1 MRIYTARLDNHT
13 AAQIARPLTEVDH
26 ALARIRL
33 LFLLVSLGAVAVAGA
48 LGLAIARTTLRPVRR
63 LTHDAERIAS
73 TGSLRERTDATRSD
87 ELGRLAQAFNT
98 MLDALTRSVTAQRQL
113 VADASHELRTPVASA
128 RANIDLVQIHEGLTP
143 DERRRLLQEAT
154 TELEELTVLVDELVE
169 LARGDVDPPRR
180 VPVRLDYL
188 VEEVVD
194 AAARRSQTPFETRLE
209 PTTVE
214 AAPSALGRAVSNLVD
229 NAMKWSPPD
238 EPVEVAVFNGTVT
251 VRDHGPGID
260 PEDLPHIFDR
270 FYRAAAARTLPG
282 SGLGLAIVR
291 QVADA
296 HGGTVTAEPA
306 VGGGTRFTLS
316 LPPRPHVD
324 EAEGEA
330 STPEALAGQRGA
342 PPGERRPGRLCWQD
356 SGGVSPPA
364 EPNGGAAAETALLVL
379 GVVPAP
385 EDAVAT
391 AVGADSPLGGRR
403 VQVSHRTARQLVGG
417 DLRRVVADRHPQ
429 DRRETHEADALAGDP
444 LGHPQRL
451 LVVRQRHRRL
461 VDTLVDACPTAAAPA
476 EHRRER
482 HQRQRRRHR
491 MRRRRERPRG
501 PLSAE
506 PG

>member
-1 MRIYTARLDNHT
+1 MSLRTRLAAGTALALALALCAGLAAAYLVVRGQLVGEIDTSLKERSSSLSALRATRPLPPPRDIRLGAPKLGGASGYVQFVDRNGKIDLPGEERTRLPTDSAADVAAGRHPAFFRDATVAGTHVRIYTARLDDHT

-33 LFLLVSLGAVAVAGA
+33 LFLLVSLGAVALAGA
-48 LGLAIARTTLRPVRR
+48 LGLAVARTTLRPVRR

-73 TGSLRERTDATRSD
+73 TGNLRERTDATRSD
-87 ELGRLAQAFNT
+87 ELGRLARAFNT

-128 RANIDLVQIHEGLTP
+128 RANIDLVQLHEGLTR
-143 DERRRLLQEAT
+143 DERQRLLQEAT

-169 LARGDVDPPRR
+169 LARGDVDPPRK

-209 PTTVE
+209 PSTVE

-229 NAMKWSPPD
+229 NAVKWSPPN
-238 EPVEVAVFNGTVT
+238 EPVEVVVFDGTVI

-330 STPEALAGQRGA
+330 STPERFASQTGA
-342 PPGERRPGRLCWQD
+342 PPGERRLG
-356 SGGVSPPA
+356 PP
-364 EPNGGAAAETALLVL
+364 LL
-379 GVVPAP
+379 
-385 EDAVAT
+385 
-391 AVGADSPLGGRR
+391 
-403 VQVSHRTARQLVGG
+403 AR
-417 DLRRVVADRHPQ
+417 LRR
-429 DRRETHEADALAGDP
+429 
-444 LGHPQRL
+444 RL
-451 LVVRQRHRRL
+451 
-461 VDTLVDACPTAAAPA
+461 T
-476 EHRRER
+476 
-482 HQRQRRRHR
+482 
-491 MRRRRERPRG
+491 
-501 PLSAE
+501 